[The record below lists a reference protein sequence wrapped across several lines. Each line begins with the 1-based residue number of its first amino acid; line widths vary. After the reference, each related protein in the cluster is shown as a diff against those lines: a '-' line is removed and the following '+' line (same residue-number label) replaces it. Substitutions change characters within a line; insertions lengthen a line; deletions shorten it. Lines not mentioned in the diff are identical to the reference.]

1 MGHPCVWVVLIIS
14 IKDLPS
20 VHQLKLQLRQT
31 QRARCIGSQPFSKKD
46 LNQPWSNR
54 VFLVLPYVALKDH
67 CYEAHR
73 GKDFSLLSWIEYKKE
88 ITVATELL
96 VELKIVDYK
105 IVKIKIEVKST

>member
-1 MGHPCVWVVLIIS
+1 M
-14 IKDLPS
+14 
-20 VHQLKLQLRQT
+20 
-31 QRARCIGSQPFSKKD
+31 
-46 LNQPWSNR
+46 
-54 VFLVLPYVALKDH
+54 ALKDH